1 MTLNNSKF
9 GNEDKVPGI
18 VLYLFE
24 IWQYKT
30 HIDME
35 NLKKEFQSRLLETK
49 REGMENVIK
58 HLERLGFFTAP
69 ASTKFHLN
77 VKGGLMQHSWN
88 VCNTALMLRNQM
100 ILMKPELEA
109 KLPVESVIIA
119 SLLHDV
125 CKSNIYKDAILNR
138 KNDQGYWEKVP
149 GYEVDYSSL
158 PLGHGEKSVIMLLTL
173 GLRLTRDEM
182 LAIRWHMT
190 AWELP
195 FHSSEAK
202 ANLNAARETAPL
214 CTIIQTADGLS
225 SALLED

>member
-1 MTLNNSKF
+1 
-9 GNEDKVPGI
+9 
-18 VLYLFE
+18 
-24 IWQYKT
+24 
-30 HIDME
+30 ME
-35 NLKKEFQSRLLETK
+35 NLKQQFKERLLSTN
-49 REGMENVIK
+49 REGMGNVIK

-88 VCNTALMLRNQM
+88 VCNTALMLREQM
-100 ILMKPELEA
+100 IQMKPELAE

-149 GYEVDYSSL
+149 GFEVDYSSL

-173 GLRLTRDEM
+173 GLKMTRDEM

-190 AWELP
+190 AWELA
-195 FHSSEAK
+195 FHSPEQKS
-202 ANLNAARETAPL
+202 NLQIARDTAPL
-214 CTIIQTADGLS
+214 CTIIQAADGLS

>member
-1 MTLNNSKF
+1 
-9 GNEDKVPGI
+9 
-18 VLYLFE
+18 
-24 IWQYKT
+24 
-30 HIDME
+30 ME
-35 NLKKEFQSRLLETK
+35 NLKQQFIEKLLSTG

-88 VCNTALMLRNQM
+88 VCNTALMLREQM
-100 ILMKPELEA
+100 IQMKSELA
-109 KLPVESVIIA
+109 DKLPVESVIIA

-125 CKSNIYKDAILNR
+125 CKSNIYKEALLNR

-149 GYEVDYSSL
+149 GYEGDYTSI

-173 GLRLTRDEM
+173 GLRLTKDEM

-190 AWELP
+190 AWELA
-195 FHSSEAK
+195 FQSSEQK
-202 ANLNAARETAPL
+202 ANLQKAREIAPL
-214 CTIIQTADGLS
+214 CAIVQAADGLA
-225 SALLED
+225 SALLEA

>member
-1 MTLNNSKF
+1 
-9 GNEDKVPGI
+9 
-18 VLYLFE
+18 
-24 IWQYKT
+24 
-30 HIDME
+30 ME
-35 NLKKEFQSRLLETK
+35 NLKQQFKERLLSTN
-49 REGMENVIK
+49 RDGMENVIK

-88 VCNTALMLRNQM
+88 VCNTALMLREQM
-100 ILMKPELEA
+100 IQMKPELAE

-149 GYEVDYSSL
+149 GFEVDYSSL

-173 GLRLTRDEM
+173 GLKMTRDEM

-190 AWELP
+190 AWELAFQSP
-195 FHSSEAK
+195 EQK
-202 ANLNAARETAPL
+202 GNLQKAREIAPL
-214 CTIIQTADGLS
+214 CVIIQAADGLS
-225 SALLED
+225 SALLEE

>member
-1 MTLNNSKF
+1 
-9 GNEDKVPGI
+9 
-18 VLYLFE
+18 
-24 IWQYKT
+24 
-30 HIDME
+30 ME
-35 NLKKEFQSRLLETK
+35 NLKHQFIEKLLSTG

-58 HLERLGFFTAP
+58 HLDRLGFFTAP

-88 VCNTALMLRNQM
+88 VCNTALMLREQM
-100 ILMKPELEA
+100 IQMKSELA
-109 KLPVESVIIA
+109 DMLPVESVIIA

-173 GLRLTRDEM
+173 GLKLTKDEM

-190 AWELP
+190 AWELAFQSP
-195 FHSSEAK
+195 EQKS
-202 ANLNAARETAPL
+202 NLQIARDTSPL
-214 CTIIQTADGLS
+214 RTIIQAADGLS
-225 SALLED
+225 SSLLEN